1 MTQSMVDFE
10 LNFATQ
16 LKSLNGKEI
25 GHSHRNMEEIMDIL
39 DSSQSDIEI
48 LQAKNNVNNKRGEM
62 KLISKSMT
70 DRYPFRS

>member
-1 MTQSMVDFE
+1 MKHLDTMTQSMVDFE

-25 GHSHRNMEEIMDIL
+25 NHCNVEEIMDTL

-48 LQAKNNVNNKRGEM
+48 LEAKNNVNNKEV
-62 KLISKSMT
+62 K
-70 DRYPFRS
+70 

>member
-25 GHSHRNMEEIMDIL
+25 NYSNVEEIMDIL
-39 DSSQSDIEI
+39 DSSQSDIGI
-48 LQAKNNVNNKRGEM
+48 LQAKNNVNNKEV
-62 KLISKSMT
+62 K
-70 DRYPFRS
+70 

>member
-1 MTQSMVDFE
+1 MKHLDTMTQSMVDFE

-25 GHSHRNMEEIMDIL
+25 NYSNVEEIMDIL

-48 LQAKNNVNNKRGEM
+48 LQAKNNVNNKEV
-62 KLISKSMT
+62 K
-70 DRYPFRS
+70 